1 MIKFN
6 YNPTEKIITC
16 YLSGQLDTYTCTG
29 ISEEMQQKL
38 NEIKIGLGENELPDH
53 KIDFDMKE
61 VTFISSSFIRICLV
75 TFKSLKQGNFTIS
88 NCDPFMKKTFKIA
101 GLDDLLKV
109 S

>member
-1 MIKFN
+1 MIKFDF
-6 YNPTEKIITC
+6 NPAEKKVTC

-29 ISEEMQQKL
+29 ISEEIQHKL
-38 NEIKIGLGENELPDH
+38 NEFRLGLGENELPEH
-53 KIDFDMKE
+53 KVDFDMKE

-75 TFKSLKQGNFTIS
+75 TYKSLKQGHFTIS